1 MPTVDLELQLKFLK
15 ELDGAIEDA
24 LTRYSDQSAD
34 KLSELNYMKSEV
46 DRARAVVA
54 ARLKTNAASD
64 VSTRKR
70 GSVDTEDQQLQGVA
84 I

>member
-54 ARLKTNAASD
+54 ARLKTNTASD
-64 VSTRKR
+64 VATRKR